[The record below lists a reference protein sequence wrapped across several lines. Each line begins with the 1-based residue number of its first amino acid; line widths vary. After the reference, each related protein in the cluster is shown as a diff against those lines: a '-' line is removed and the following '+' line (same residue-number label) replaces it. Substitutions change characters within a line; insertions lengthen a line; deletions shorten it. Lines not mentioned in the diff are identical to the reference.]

1 MAIKLFFL
9 LIAICVSECCRA
21 QHRELLSET
30 TGHRYV
36 FYVPGAE
43 PAPVD
48 QLSNMRMNLSPCVER
63 IAAADYTMQVGFYT
77 DSDLR
82 KVAQSGTL
90 HATQSAKGVVTH
102 IPRITLA
109 ARNKNLEIGMVLVLE
124 YFSQDVVDKYDIS
137 RDMVEHIPLVLTER
151 GQSVVFDGMGV
162 TLYTAEAQTRHPSGR
177 LTTRQEG
184 KDLLGLIASLF
195 DASGKL
201 IFQQYGPMTLERHCS
216 TAKPKPTQTDRH

>member
-1 MAIKLFFL
+1 
-9 LIAICVSECCRA
+9 
-21 QHRELLSET
+21 
-30 TGHRYV
+30 
-36 FYVPGAE
+36 
-43 PAPVD
+43 
-48 QLSNMRMNLSPCVER
+48 
-63 IAAADYTMQVGFYT
+63 
-77 DSDLR
+77 
-82 KVAQSGTL
+82 
-90 HATQSAKGVVTH
+90 
-102 IPRITLA
+102 
-109 ARNKNLEIGMVLVLE
+109 MVLVLE

-216 TAKPKPTQTDRH
+216 TAKPKPTQTDHQAPPGSPRPLPPRRRPGR